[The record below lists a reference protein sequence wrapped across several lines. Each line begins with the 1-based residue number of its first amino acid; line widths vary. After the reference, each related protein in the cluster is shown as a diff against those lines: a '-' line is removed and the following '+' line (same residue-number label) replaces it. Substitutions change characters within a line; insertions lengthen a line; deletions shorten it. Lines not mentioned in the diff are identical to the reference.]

1 MISGGQHKSID
12 GLNLGTTKL
21 DRNISILVTKIQALS
36 KEHESLK
43 QMLKDEFLSKEVSLT
58 KKASSSGFE
67 FDQLKIR
74 QASLQTQIE
83 Q

>member
-1 MISGGQHKSID
+1 M
-12 GLNLGTTKL
+12 
-21 DRNISILVTKIQALS
+21 TKIQALS

-58 KKASSSGFE
+58 KKASTSGFE